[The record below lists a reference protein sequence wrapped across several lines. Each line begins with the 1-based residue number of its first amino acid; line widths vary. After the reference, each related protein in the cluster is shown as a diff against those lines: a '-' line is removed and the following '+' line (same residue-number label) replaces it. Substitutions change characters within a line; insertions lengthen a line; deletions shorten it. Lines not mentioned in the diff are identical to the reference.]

1 MMEKKL
7 TEFADGRWHV
17 AERTLKCVFCANDKE
32 YIRFR
37 IRNIGARC
45 YFSEIRRGRQRK
57 NTAQF
62 PTSTLQDGCKNVF
75 DWLSAN
81 NFTVIN

>member
-17 AERTLKCVFCANDKE
+17 AVRTYKCVFCANDKE

-37 IRNIGARC
+37 IRYIGARC
-45 YFSEIRRGRQRK
+45 YFSEIRRCRQRK

-62 PTSTLQDGCKNVF
+62 STSTLQDGCKKVLE
-75 DWLSAN
+75 WLQAN
-81 NFTVIN
+81 NFTVIK